1 MNGPC
6 VKQRVIATIIT
17 PSGER
22 FVGENDCANPQSVCP
37 RSGMATGEGYH
48 LCASVCCQTGHAE
61 INALKAARRKAKG
74 AAIYIQGH
82 SYACEPCKYVCA
94 KAGIVS
100 LIIGKP
106 PEEAA
111 E

>member
-17 PSGER
+17 LSGER

-37 RSGMATGEGYH
+37 RAGMATGEGYH
-48 LCASVCCQTGHAE
+48 LCTAVCQQTGHAE
-61 INALKAARRKAKG
+61 VNALKAAGRKAFG
-74 AAIYIQGH
+74 GSIYIQGH
-82 SYACEPCKYVCA
+82 SYACEPCKHACA

-100 LIIGKP
+100 LIIGEP
-106 PEEAA
+106 PEVAA
-111 E
+111 